1 MVTSDYFTAHILKEI
16 RQMAATLSE
25 KINYLQPGT
34 AAPGICLPSGDNLT
48 WCSTANTLTYLYI
61 LFADLEIPVCREQVK
76 YLKTMAEKTGSQV
89 QFLIV
94 LTPSQKV
101 NNTEFLSRNQIPG
114 IMVTDTPNRKAGREY
129 KVRSYPSAF
138 LLDRQHRVVLAPA
151 RPPLDGFEFQFEDL
165 TKSPAMRRP

>member
-114 IMVTDTPNRKAGREY
+114 IMVTVAITVSRSPLLHLKLNSYESGVSVPS
-129 KVRSYPSAF
+129 VRRFRWYAVIRSS
-138 LLDRQHRVVLAPA
+138 
-151 RPPLDGFEFQFEDL
+151 
-165 TKSPAMRRP
+165 S